1 MSSSTAHTFP
11 IPRIPSTNTTKTA
24 KKRGKTLVERT
35 ATKREAE
42 RARNK
47 TRVNIGVAYERWREL
62 RDRRN
67 LKSDA
72 EMATFLID
80 RADDFFDAQDV
91 EDTNPATTFQ
101 SMDTRYCK
109 LCNKKS
115 KTWSLYTVKVEK
127 DYGYMADL
135 QSAILDA
142 RLTSDKGPVAN
153 PIPQRSRAR
162 NAVRDHRRDWRSHT
176 N

>member
-62 RDRRN
+62 RDLRN

-80 RADDFFDAQDV
+80 SYENLTSPTSSTPCKRRRNLPLPPASSIHSETLLDRADDFLDAQDGH
-91 EDTNPATTFQ
+91 Q
-101 SMDTRYCK
+101 SCHYI
-109 LCNKKS
+109 S
-115 KTWSLYTVKVEK
+115 K
-127 DYGYMADL
+127 YGY
-135 QSAILDA
+135 
-142 RLTSDKGPVAN
+142 K
-153 PIPQRSRAR
+153 
-162 NAVRDHRRDWRSHT
+162 
-176 N
+176 

>member
-1 MSSSTAHTFP
+1 MSSSTAHKFP

-72 EMATFLID
+72 EIATFLID
-80 RADDFFDAQDV
+80 R
-91 EDTNPATTFQ
+91 
-101 SMDTRYCK
+101 
-109 LCNKKS
+109 
-115 KTWSLYTVKVEK
+115 
-127 DYGYMADL
+127 
-135 QSAILDA
+135 
-142 RLTSDKGPVAN
+142 
-153 PIPQRSRAR
+153 
-162 NAVRDHRRDWRSHT
+162 
-176 N
+176 